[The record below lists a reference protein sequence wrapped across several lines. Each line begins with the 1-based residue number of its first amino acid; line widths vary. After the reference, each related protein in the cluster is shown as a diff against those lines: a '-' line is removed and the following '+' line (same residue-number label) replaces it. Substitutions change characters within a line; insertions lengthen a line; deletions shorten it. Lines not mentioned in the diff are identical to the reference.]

1 MQSVQLRA
9 IHVTLTSRTF
19 WLKLFRTKMKPRN
32 QYLILL
38 LGTLAIVV
46 IWATQPKIDSVDLPQ
61 KIDFNYHIR
70 PILSNKCFTCHG
82 PDSSSRKADLRLDI
96 PGFNK
101 EELVRRI
108 TTTDPSFV
116 MPPPAAKKELSVKEI
131 GLLKKWIKQGAGY
144 KKHWALEPPRAP
156 VFSKDLEYSTNS
168 EQIDFL
174 INDKIQEHDLTPAL
188 NASKSQLIRR
198 VSVLLTGLP
207 PSPEDVESFT
217 ADTSSLAYSKVV
229 DKYLSSPQFGE
240 RWARHWM
247 DLVRYAEGMGH
258 EFDFQITGAHHYRD
272 YLIRAFN
279 KDVPFDQFVIEHLA
293 GDQMESPRRH
303 PAQGYNESEI
313 GTAFYYL
320 GEGKH
325 SPVSLKEEEYVRI
338 DNMIDVVSKTFMGL
352 TVSCARCHDHKFDPI
367 PTTDYYAMYG
377 MMESIRIGPKA
388 ISASKMASRDI
399 ALIKSKRAS
408 FEKEIQR
415 SIDDIEVTPQLL
427 HRLNQQKKYIKSLE
441 FKEASHEAKMKPY
454 SPIMIGDFRSGDWN
468 DWYTDGLA
476 FGDAPVEGRLNEI
489 NLAEGEIKFEGP
501 YTTSRSIATGVGGV
515 LHSPN
520 FTIDKDFIVVKTRG
534 RKSTIRVIV
543 DNFQLIQNPLWGS
556 FAKEVNHQEWENITL
571 DVSMAKGHKAYLAIF
586 PGRYRRHDYSLDSNS
601 YIDVEYVMASDTIIN
616 EYELQEPI
624 PEAVWTKTDV
634 HNAVSNWD
642 KSSFSTEQAKILT
655 QLFHLEAPDISS
667 IKEIATDLTIASDQY
682 HDSLFVI
689 GAMEGEAVFSPVFIR
704 GDRTQNSEERVPHGF
719 LAAIDSIDGHFPQ
732 TGSGRMA
739 WAESV
744 IHKDNP
750 LASRVM
756 ANRIWHH
763 LFGRGIV
770 ESVDNFGIQ
779 GSLPSHPELLDY
791 LAIQFKENGWSV
803 KGLIRDIVL
812 SETFQRTT
820 SSIDK
825 NKTID
830 PSNIYLHHFPV
841 RRMEAEAIR
850 DGILLV
856 SGELDL
862 TMFGPS
868 IPIHLT
874 EFMTGRGRPAVS
886 GRLDGW
892 GRRSIYTEVRRNFL
906 FPFMQTFDTPM
917 PFSTFGKRNSTNVPA
932 QSLALLN
939 DPFVHDQAQKW
950 ADDLLKNGA
959 LSFEDR
965 IQEIYMTAFSRKAT
979 LDEIEGAKEFHTTL
993 RKTVAK
999 TSGTEIEDR
1008 LLWKEYCHTI
1018 YNLKEFIYLL

>member
-1 MQSVQLRA
+1 MN
-9 IHVTLTSRTF
+9 
-19 WLKLFRTKMKPRN
+19 PRN
-32 QYLILL
+32 LYLILL
-38 LGTLAIVV
+38 IGLLAIAVV
-46 IWATQPKIDSVDLPQ
+46 WGFPPKSEKIDLPK

-82 PDSSSRKADLRLDI
+82 PDSSSRKADLRLDV
-96 PGFNK
+96 PGFDS
-101 EELVRRI
+101 EALVRRI

-116 MPPPAAKKELSVKEI
+116 MPPPEAKKELSVKEVA
-131 GLLKKWIKQGAGY
+131 LLRKWIKQGAGY
-144 KKHWALEPPRAP
+144 KKHWSLEPPKTP
-156 VFSKDLEYSTNS
+156 VFAKELEASPNA
-168 EQIDFL
+168 ELIDYL
-174 INDKIQEHDLTPAL
+174 INRKLEEHQLAPAL
-188 NASKSQLIRR
+188 AASKNQLIRR
-198 VSVLLTGLP
+198 VAVLLTGLP
-207 PSPEDVESFT
+207 PSPEDVESFV
-217 ADTSSLAYSKVV
+217 ADTSSFAYPEMV
-229 DKYLSSPQFGE
+229 DKYLSSPHFGE

-258 EFDFQITGAHHYRD
+258 EFDFPITGAHHYRD

-279 KDVPFDQFVIEHLA
+279 EDVPFDQFVLEHLA
-293 GDQMESPRRH
+293 GDLMESPRKH
-303 PAQGYNESEI
+303 PDQGFNESEI

-325 SPVSLKEEEYVRI
+325 SPVSLKEEEYVRV

-367 PTTDYYAMYG
+367 PTTDYYSMYG
-377 MMESIRIGPKA
+377 MMESMRIGPKA
-388 ISASKMASRDI
+388 ISGSFMAREQMAIILD
-399 ALIKSKRAS
+399 KRAA
-408 FEKEIQR
+408 FEQEVQ
-415 SIDDIEVTPQLL
+415 SGLEEIEVSPQLL
-427 HRLNQQKKYIKSLE
+427 HRLNQQKEYIQSLAA
-441 FKEASHEAKMKPY
+441 KEAAPEAEMASS
-454 SPIMIGDFRSGDWN
+454 SPTMIGDFRSGNWN
-468 DWYTDGLA
+468 DWYTDGAA
-476 FGDAPVEGRLNEI
+476 FGDAPVKGRLNETR
-489 NLAEGEIKFEGP
+489 LGTGVALFEGP
-501 YTTSRSIATGVGGV
+501 YASSRSSATGVAGV

-520 FTIDKDFIVVKTRG
+520 FIIDKDFVVVKTRG

-556 FAKEVNHQEWENITL
+556 FATAINHQEWENITL

-586 PGRYRRHDYSLDSNS
+586 PGTYRNHDYSLDSNS
-601 YIDVEYVMASDTIIN
+601 YIDVAYVMACDTVLD

-624 PEAVWTKTDV
+624 DEAAWTTADV
-634 HNAVSNWD
+634 QKAVSSWG
-642 KSSFSTEQAKILT
+642 KRSVSTAHAKMLT
-655 QLFHLEAPDISS
+655 QLFQLEAPDISS
-667 IKEIATDLTIASDQY
+667 IQKSSADLTIASDQY

-689 GAMEGEAVFSPVFIR
+689 GPMEGEAVFSPVFIR
-704 GDRTQNSEERVPHGF
+704 GDRTQQSQEQVPHGF

-732 TGSGRMA
+732 IGSGRMA
-739 WAESV
+739 WAASV
-744 IHKDNP
+744 VHKDNP

-756 ANRIWHH
+756 VNRIWHH

-791 LAIQFKENGWSV
+791 LAIQFKESGWSV
-803 KGLIRDIVL
+803 KHLIRDIVL
-812 SETFQRTT
+812 SETFQRGTLAME
-820 SSIDK
+820 K
-825 NKTID
+825 NESID

-841 RRMEAEAIR
+841 RRMEGEAIR
-850 DGILLV
+850 DGMLAV
-856 SGELDL
+856 SGELDR

-868 IPIHLT
+868 IHIHLT
-874 EFMTGRGRPAVS
+874 DFMTGRGRPRIS

-939 DPFVHDQAQKW
+939 DPFVLDQAQKW
-950 ADDLLKNGA
+950 ADTILENGPS
-959 LSFEDR
+959 SFEGR
-965 IQEIYMTAFSRKAT
+965 IQAIYMTAFSRAAT
-979 LDEIEGAKEFHTTL
+979 LEEIAGAKAFLESI
-993 RKTVAK
+993 RETVAE
-999 TSGTEIEDR
+999 TADTEMEER

>member
-1 MQSVQLRA
+1 MKSKNRY
-9 IHVTLTSRTF
+9 
-19 WLKLFRTKMKPRN
+19 LFFF
-32 QYLILL
+32 
-38 LGTLAIVV
+38 LGFLAIAA
-46 IWATQPKIDSVDLPQ
+46 IWGAQPKSEKVDLPD

-70 PILSNKCFTCHG
+70 PILSNKCFICHG
-82 PDSSSRKADLRLDI
+82 PDSSSRKANLRLDI
-96 PGFNK
+96 PGFDRK
-101 EELVRRI
+101 ELVRRI

-116 MPPPAAKKELSVKEI
+116 MPPPDVKKELSVAEVA
-131 GLLKKWIKQGAGY
+131 LLRKWIKQGAAY
-144 KKHWALEPPRAP
+144 KKHWSLEPPKAP
-156 VFSKDLEYSTNS
+156 VFLTSPGSSTNS
-168 EQIDFL
+168 ERIDYL
-174 INDKIQEHDLTPAL
+174 INQKLEANNLTPAL
-188 NASKSQLIRR
+188 VASKNQLIRR

-217 ADTSSLAYSKVV
+217 TDTSSLAYSKIV
-229 DKYLSSPQFGE
+229 DKYLSSQHFGE

-258 EFDFQITGAHHYRD
+258 EFDFPITGAHHYRD

-279 KDVPFDQFVIEHLA
+279 EDVPFDRFVMEHLA
-293 GDQMESPRRH
+293 GDQMELPRKH
-303 PAQGYNESEI
+303 PDQGFNESEI

-388 ISASKMASRDI
+388 ISQSLISRERMATIDD
-399 ALIKSKRAS
+399 KRAS
-408 FEKEIQR
+408 FEQEIQ
-415 SIDDIEVTPQLL
+415 SSLNDIEVTPQLL
-427 HRLNQQKKYIKSLE
+427 HLLNQQKKYIKSLTS
-441 FKEASHEAKMKPY
+441 KEASRNVETEPSPPKML
-454 SPIMIGDFRSGDWN
+454 GDFRSGNWN
-468 DWYTDGLA
+468 DWYSEGAA
-476 FGDAPVEGRLNEI
+476 FGNSPVKGRLNE
-489 NLAEGEIKFEGP
+489 NKLSANVVKFEGP
-501 YTTSRSIATGVGGV
+501 YASSRSRATGIGGV

-520 FTIDKDFIVVKTRG
+520 FIIDKDLVVVKARG
-534 RKSTIRVIV
+534 VNSTVRVIV

-556 FAKEVNHQEWENITL
+556 FASEVNHQEWKNVTL
-571 DVSMAKGHKAYLAIF
+571 DVSMAKGHKAYLEVF
-586 PGRYRRHDYSLDSNS
+586 PGTYTRHDYSMHSNS
-601 YIDVEYVMASDTIIN
+601 YIDVEYVVTCDTVRDS
-616 EYELQEPI
+616 YESQEPI
-624 PEAVWTKTDV
+624 SEAVWTTTDV
-634 HNAVSNWD
+634 HNAISSWG
-642 KSSFSTEQAKILT
+642 KHSFSIEQAEILT
-655 QLFHLEAPDISS
+655 QLYSLKGSNLSS
-667 IKEIATDLTIASDQY
+667 IKETYADLKISSDQY

-704 GDRTQNSEERVPHGF
+704 GDMTQKSQETVPHGF
-719 LAAIDSIDGHFPQ
+719 LVATDSLGGRFPQ
-732 TGSGRMA
+732 IGSGRMT

-750 LASRVM
+750 LTSRVM

-791 LAIQFKENGWSV
+791 LAIQFKRNGWSI
-803 KGLIRDIVL
+803 KSLIRDIVM
-812 SETFQRTT
+812 SETFQRGTL
-820 SSIDK
+820 SIEQNEK
-825 NKTID
+825 ID

-850 DGILLV
+850 DGMLLA

-868 IPIHLT
+868 MPIHLT
-874 EFMTGRGRPAVS
+874 EFMTGRGRPATS

-950 ADDLLKNGA
+950 ADAILNNKA
-959 LSFEDR
+959 TSFEGR
-965 IQEIYMTAFSRKAT
+965 IQDIYMTAFSRKAT
-979 LDEIEGAKEFHTTL
+979 LDEIDNAKEFHTTL
-993 RKTVAK
+993 RRTVAK
-999 TSGTEIEDR
+999 TSNTEVEER
-1008 LLWKEYCHTI
+1008 SLWKEYCHTI